1 MKKEFIEL
9 YNELTNKKDNELLK
23 IWEDSKKEKTNRKI
37 VILVVLIIVDI
48 LVALRFSE
56 AIRSVRDV
64 FIVIATILFYD
75 LIIGVI
81 VNALI
86 QSKTRKYNSVY
97 KTKVVEKIIKNFFDE
112 VDYIPEKPLPSK
124 IYDEGKYD
132 ENYNRYYSDDY
143 VDAKLDN
150 KYDLK
155 MAEVKTVYETTYT
168 DSDGHTHT
176 DRVTRFHG
184 LFIKIKIDKSI
195 KNNLTIKQNGT
206 IRKKER
212 LEMDS
217 SEFEKYFD
225 VSSNNDII
233 GMQILTH
240 DVMELL
246 LEYRKYLKCPFD
258 ICIYEDIVYI
268 RIHCGTMFEATISS
282 KVLIDREKTEEYY
295 NMLEF
300 IYKLSKEVIK
310 MSDGD
315 Y

>member
-1 MKKEFIEL
+1 M
-9 YNELTNKKDNELLK
+9 
-23 IWEDSKKEKTNRKI
+23 
-37 VILVVLIIVDI
+37 
-48 LVALRFSE
+48 RFSE

-64 FIVIATILFYD
+64 FIIIATILFYD

-206 IRKKER
+206 IQKKER

-310 MSDGD
+310 MSDDD

>member
-1 MKKEFIEL
+1 
-9 YNELTNKKDNELLK
+9 
-23 IWEDSKKEKTNRKI
+23 
-37 VILVVLIIVDI
+37 
-48 LVALRFSE
+48 
-56 AIRSVRDV
+56 
-64 FIVIATILFYD
+64 
-75 LIIGVI
+75 
-81 VNALI
+81 
-86 QSKTRKYNSVY
+86 
-97 KTKVVEKIIKNFFDE
+97 
-112 VDYIPEKPLPSK
+112 
-124 IYDEGKYD
+124 
-132 ENYNRYYSDDY
+132 
-143 VDAKLDN
+143 
-150 KYDLK
+150 
-155 MAEVKTVYETTYT
+155 
-168 DSDGHTHT
+168 
-176 DRVTRFHG
+176 
-184 LFIKIKIDKSI
+184 
-195 KNNLTIKQNGT
+195 
-206 IRKKER
+206 
-212 LEMDS
+212 MDS

>member
-1 MKKEFIEL
+1 MKKEFEDL

-23 IWEDSKKEKTNRKI
+23 IWEDSKKEKTKRKI
-37 VILVVLIIVDI
+37 VTSVVLIIFNILIVLKFIGIVQTAREICIMI
-48 LVALRFSE
+48 LV
-56 AIRSVRDV
+56 
-64 FIVIATILFYD
+64 ILFNSM
-75 LIIGVI
+75 IIGVCI
-81 VNALI
+81 CDPME
-86 QSKTRKYNSVY
+86 SKKRKYNSVY
-97 KTKVVEKIIKNFFDE
+97 KTKVVEKIIQNFFDE
-112 VDYIPEKPLPSK
+112 VNYIPQKPLSSQ

-132 ENYNRYYSDDY
+132 ENYNKYYSDDY
-143 VDAKLDN
+143 VDAKLNN

-155 MAEVKTVYETTYT
+155 MAEVKTIYETTYT
-168 DSDGHTHT
+168 NSKGYTRT
-176 DRVTRFHG
+176 ERVTRFHG
-184 LFIKIKIDKSI
+184 LFIKMKIDKSI
-195 KNNLTIKQNGT
+195 KNNLIIKQDGK

-246 LEYRKYLKCPFD
+246 LDYRKYLKCPFD

-268 RIHCGTMFEATISS
+268 RIHCGTMFEAKINS
-282 KVLIDREKTEEYY
+282 KMLIDREKTEEYY

-300 IYKLSKEVIK
+300 VYKLSKEVIK

>member
-1 MKKEFIEL
+1 M
-9 YNELTNKKDNELLK
+9 
-23 IWEDSKKEKTNRKI
+23 I
-37 VILVVLIIVDI
+37 V
-48 LVALRFSE
+48 
-56 AIRSVRDV
+56 
-64 FIVIATILFYD
+64 TILFND

-97 KTKVVEKIIKNFFDE
+97 KTKVVEKIIQNFFDE
-112 VDYIPEKPLPSK
+112 VDYIPEKSLPSK

-184 LFIKIKIDKSI
+184 LFIKMKIDKSI
-195 KNNLTIKQNGT
+195 KNNLTIKQDGT

-246 LEYRKYLKCPFD
+246 LDYRKYLKCPFD

-268 RIHCGTMFEATISS
+268 RIHCGTMFEAKINS
-282 KVLIDREKTEEYY
+282 KMLIDREKTEEYY

-300 IYKLSKEVIK
+300 VYKLSKEVIK